1 MKKIIFLLVCFV
13 SIGMF
18 VNAQTPKKRVA
29 AKNTTNTKQSKAAK
43 DKQVADSIANA
54 KLDADK
60 IANAKRIADSTEAAT
75 AIAKKLAEAGEI
87 KITTVKPSM
96 KNDNSVAVN
105 LIKDKTPLAY
115 DYIREDNAIFREKI
129 WRVIDI
135 REKINIPF
143 GYSADEDNGNQRFI
157 NILLNSINPKYPRAP
172 GESPILTF
180 SDDRF
185 SEPKQFDQVQ
195 QLMVGKPQLTQVPDF
210 VKDPD
215 GSKGIMK
222 DSIISNDFNPDDIL
236 KFKIKEE
243 VVFDKEKSKLFTRIL
258 GIAPLLS
265 KFDTDPVTGAKV
277 EREGGGVELFW
288 VYYPDMR
295 PILVKYQS
303 YNPKNLASRRNWEQ
317 VFEDRYFSSYIVKTT
332 MNNPKNKDLAGYIND
347 PLFRLLEGEKI
358 KEKIFNYEQDLWA
371 Y

>member
-1 MKKIIFLLVCFV
+1 MKKSIILLVCIV
-13 SIGMF
+13 SIGLMG
-18 VNAQTPKKRVA
+18 NAQATKKRVA
-29 AKNTTNTKQSKAAK
+29 AKNTATKQTKAAK

-54 KLDADK
+54 KRISDSLA
-60 IANAKRIADSTEAAT
+60 IAKKNADSLENAS

-87 KITTVKPSM
+87 KVTLVKPSM
-96 KNDNSVAVN
+96 KNDNSIAAN

-115 DYIREDNAIFREKI
+115 DYIREDDAIFREKI
-129 WRVIDI
+129 WRIIDI
-135 REKINIPF
+135 REKINTPF

-157 NILLNSINPKYPRAP
+157 NILLNAINPKYPRSP
-172 GESPILTF
+172 GESAVMAF

-185 SEPKQFDQVQ
+185 SEPKPFDEIA
-195 QLMVGKPQLTQVPDF
+195 QLLTGKPTLTQVPDF
-210 VKDPD
+210 AKDPD

-222 DSIISNDFNPDDIL
+222 DSVIANDFNPDKIF

-243 VVFDKEKSKLFTRIL
+243 VVFDKEASRLYTRIL
-258 GIAPLLS
+258 GIAPILS
-265 KFDTDPVTGAKV
+265 KTDRDPVTNVEV

-295 PILVKYQS
+295 RILVKYEA
-303 YNPKNLASRRNWEQ
+303 YNAKNLSARRSWEQ

-332 MNNPKNKDLAGYIND
+332 MNNPKNKELSGYIND